1 MSVHKLDLVS
11 HAPRYN
17 FILHHSMVDKFA
29 LVIYNLFGPVLLVL
43 FFFCP
48 GAGLIILDELILRN
62 SRDYLGLRQFT
73 DEVTLST
80 TFQPGFFRP

>member
-1 MSVHKLDLVS
+1 M
-11 HAPRYN
+11 
-17 FILHHSMVDKFA
+17 
-29 LVIYNLFGPVLLVL
+29 LLVL

-80 TFQPGFFRP
+80 TFQPGFFRPWNGLFVFWLVESSIIYKTYRLNYRTVIVSYFIND